1 MKSVLAAI
9 VLTMTPT
16 MVFAQ
21 NGLPAAG
28 EAVNGG
34 INTTTTKPTE
44 YEFPDDYV
52 ESVLTKPDESLLPG
66 ELRGKTTSLIHV
78 RSNFVPELMMSVEHI

>member
-1 MKSVLAAI
+1 MKSVLAVI
-9 VLTMTPT
+9 VLTMTPAL
-16 MVFAQ
+16 VFAQ
-21 NGLPAAG
+21 NGLPTAG
-28 EAVNGG
+28 EAVNGV
-34 INTTTTKPTE
+34 NSTTVAQTE

-52 ESVLTKPDESLLPG
+52 EGVLTKPDESLLPG